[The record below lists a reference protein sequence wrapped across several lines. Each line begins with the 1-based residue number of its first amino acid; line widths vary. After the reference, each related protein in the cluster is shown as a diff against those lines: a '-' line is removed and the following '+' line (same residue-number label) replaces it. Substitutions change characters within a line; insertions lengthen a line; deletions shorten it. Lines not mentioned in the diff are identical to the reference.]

1 MENDQAATWDHY
13 ELFLELTEALEASV
27 KKLNDKRKM
36 YSELAQRAAVS
47 GVAGPATAFPAVA
60 QTAEADAPCVRT
72 RVMKNKEYES
82 RVVVCRCDVGA
93 VLRML

>member
-1 MENDQAATWDHY
+1 M
-13 ELFLELTEALEASV
+13 

-72 RVMKNKEYES
+72 RVIEEQ
-82 RVVVCRCDVGA
+82 GI
-93 VLRML
+93 